1 MKNDL
6 AALREALA
14 KVTAENTQLTAR
26 LGDMES
32 RLAANSV
39 AGAQAAL
46 ALAIANL
53 NRTLATADPYSA
65 PLAALKEI
73 VANDSELNQKVATAT
88 EPIAGFGD
96 RGVPTL
102 AVLASSFP
110 AAADGIARAAAK
122 SEDAGAADAEQ
133 GFFDKAWRKV
143 TDGVSDAVSV
153 RPEGEA
159 EGDGP
164 LERLARAEV
173 RLSEHKLAEAVAEL
187 DGLTGAPREAAAAW
201 LNQAKA
207 RLAVDAAMET
217 LSALALTRLPDG
229 SAGNA
234 GG

>member
-1 MKNDL
+1 M
-6 AALREALA
+6 
-14 KVTAENTQLTAR
+14 
-26 LGDMES
+26 
-32 RLAANSV
+32 

-122 SEDAGAADAEQ
+122 SEDAGAAGAEQ

-143 TDGVSDAVSV
+143 ADGVSDAVSV

-201 LNQAKA
+201 LDQAKA